1 MTPVHTL
8 PPARAL
14 THRCPTLPRQYTL
27 HTKLGDGMTATV
39 FVAFDKHSKRT
50 CACKLAE
57 RKARQPN
64 WSRLVKAPASHE
76 PASPVRPWPLPC
88 LAAEQSSHQ

>member
-1 MTPVHTL
+1 MPSTRWLTAVSTL
-8 PPARAL
+8 RP
-14 THRCPTLPRQYTL
+14 QYTL

-39 FVAFDKHSKRT
+39 FVAFDKHSKKT

-64 WSRLVKAPASHE
+64 WSRLVKVPAHPE
-76 PASPVRPWPLPC
+76 LASPVARGRCCVWPC
-88 LAAEQSSHQ
+88 STHSSSL